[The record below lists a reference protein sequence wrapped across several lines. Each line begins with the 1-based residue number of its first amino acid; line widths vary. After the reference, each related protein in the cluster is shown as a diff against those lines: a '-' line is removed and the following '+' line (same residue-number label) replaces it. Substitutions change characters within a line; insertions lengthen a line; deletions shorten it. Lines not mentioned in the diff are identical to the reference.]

1 MYLAKPFFSSLKNCV
16 VYIAI
21 YVAYLAKP
29 LLLDY
34 LTMFE
39 TNRLKSKFLYCTG
52 RLLNCSSSKIF
63 TRVAQ
68 YYLSCIYLDPARTSS
83 LESVILIVNSTSN
96 KWSMVTARN
105 HSFGRQPSLF
115 LANNYGRYVQICIW
129 GNLCMSS
136 IDVIAYSFVVIL
148 CTDVKIIS
156 GAQILTHYST
166 RSLMMREIIE
176 LAFL

>member
-1 MYLAKPFFSSLKNCV
+1 VPFSLNNSCGLKRRTMICGTYGGKQNRYLQKIGRVFNNFCREIFVVYLAIVIMYLAKPFFSSLKNCV

-96 KWSMVTARN
+96 K
-105 HSFGRQPSLF
+105 
-115 LANNYGRYVQICIW
+115 
-129 GNLCMSS
+129 
-136 IDVIAYSFVVIL
+136 
-148 CTDVKIIS
+148 
-156 GAQILTHYST
+156 
-166 RSLMMREIIE
+166 
-176 LAFL
+176 